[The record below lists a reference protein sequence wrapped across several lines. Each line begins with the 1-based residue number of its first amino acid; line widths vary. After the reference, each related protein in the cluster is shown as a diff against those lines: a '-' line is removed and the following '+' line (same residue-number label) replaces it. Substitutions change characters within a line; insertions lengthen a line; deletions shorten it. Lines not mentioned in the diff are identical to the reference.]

1 MGDATRLLPARHAH
15 MLALVLS
22 MGPPGTIPAP
32 SQVSR
37 PALRNR
43 ARAQVAT
50 PSGGPQDDILA
61 PGPSHISRARRDVTS
76 PCAPRAQARRCMLS
90 MGPPG
95 TIPAPSPVS
104 RPALRNR
111 APRSSCDSERG
122 PAGRDPGAQP
132 QSHQSRE
139 TRRDF
144 SLRATRHARLGAA
157 HGPTGHDPG
166 ALSDQRAVRSACSQL
181 KSSNVPYAPRAVNQR
196 SQTCRTLCVRS
207 MCVSSPRP
215 TYDRSTCV
223 SSPRLTYDRSTCVS
237 STRLTCASEEC
248 VSSQGLT
255 YWLPQAATSDAM
267 RIESCVCAPQK
278 GSTPLHVRS
287 RRPPSDHKMAGE
299 GFRRAAV

>member
-1 MGDATRLLPARHAH
+1 

-22 MGPPGTIPAP
+22 MGPPGMIPAP

-76 PCAPRAQARRCMLS
+76 PCAPRA
-90 MGPPG
+90 
-95 TIPAPSPVS
+95 
-104 RPALRNR
+104 
-111 APRSSCDSERG
+111 
-122 PAGRDPGAQP
+122 
-132 QSHQSRE
+132 
-139 TRRDF
+139 
-144 SLRATRHARLGAA
+144 HARLGAE

-215 TYDRSTCV
+215 TYDQST
-223 SSPRLTYDRSTCVS
+223 RVS
-237 STRLTCASEEC
+237 STRLTCAS
-248 VSSQGLT
+248 
-255 YWLPQAATSDAM
+255 QATC
-267 RIESCVCAPQK
+267 RTLC
-278 GSTPLHVRS
+278 VRS
-287 RRPPSDHKMAGE
+287 ISGHK
-299 GFRRAAV
+299 RAARSACGQCACPPRGQRTIDQHACPPRG